1 VETKLK
7 AKPKQKRTSP
17 GPKAIT
23 GHRLENVK
31 REFKVFGVSLISRAS
46 PLKAKNSD
54 PRINPINNVDQR

>member
-23 GHRLENVK
+23 GHGKRKEV
-31 REFKVFGVSLISRAS
+31 REFKVFG
-46 PLKAKNSD
+46 N
-54 PRINPINNVDQR
+54 